1 MLLLWLACSR
11 RRPEDWITLLYT
23 LGLFFIVYMLFIYID
38 RYLANRIDIGIFL
51 SMALV
56 STMLLD
62 EDKLRDERLLL
73 LALLCTSLFISYRAN
88 RAYCLYDSHNTI
100 EDKSFEKTAV
110 ETLLADDEHF
120 YFVTTWSID
129 HSLYSPLE
137 TPPAGYADKLVQ
149 IGGWS
154 MHHPVIEE
162 LLESR
167 GIENP
172 LPATSSG
179 RDDIYITDNNI
190 ERTKKHIN
198 TYYDPDAVAVP
209 VEPLSTETNLKI
221 YYIK

>member
-1 MLLLWLACSR
+1 M
-11 RRPEDWITLLYT
+11 
-23 LGLFFIVYMLFIYID
+23 
-38 RYLANRIDIGIFL
+38 
-51 SMALV
+51 
-56 STMLLD
+56 
-62 EDKLRDERLLL
+62 
-73 LALLCTSLFISYRAN
+73 N

-100 EDKSFEKTAV
+100 EDKSSEKAAV

-120 YFVTTWSID
+120 YFFTTWSID

-162 LLESR
+162 LLESH

-172 LPATSSG
+172 FRDIVG
-179 RDDIYITDNNI
+179 REDIYIIDNNI
-190 ERTKKHIN
+190 ERTMKHIN

-209 VEPLSTETNLKI
+209 VEPLSEETNLKI
-221 YYIK
+221 YYIAATPHNTSAASAG